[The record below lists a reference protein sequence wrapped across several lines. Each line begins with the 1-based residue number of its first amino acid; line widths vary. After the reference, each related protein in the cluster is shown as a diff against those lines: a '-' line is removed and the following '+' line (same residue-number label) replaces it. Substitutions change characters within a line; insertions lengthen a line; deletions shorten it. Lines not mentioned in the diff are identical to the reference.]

1 MAGADERAGAVPE
14 GRFGDGQAMRI
25 LIVDDSPAQVKLL
38 SAVLGRWGYDV
49 RPAHSGAEALAV
61 LDRERVDLILSDWM
75 MPQMSG
81 LELCRAYRARQGRD
95 PGYFVLLT
103 SRNAQSDL
111 AEGLAAGADDFL
123 AKPFNGEEL
132 RARLGAGKRLVAAQ
146 RRLSEKNAQ
155 LAAALGELQRIHDD
169 IARDLAEA
177 RRLQQ
182 SLLPEE
188 FVRFDG
194 ADVAMILRPSG
205 QVGGDL
211 VGAFRVSET
220 RVGLF
225 AFDVSGHGI
234 AAALLAARLAG
245 HLTGSN
251 PDQNLA
257 LTIDDMGL
265 YRMRAVEEIC
275 EEFNRL
281 LIEDMDT
288 DLYCTMLVAE
298 CNLRSGAI
306 TFAQAGHPPPL
317 VIDATGAGR
326 FLGDGGPPIG
336 LFSGAAYT
344 RTEAVLAPGDR
355 FLMYSDGIT
364 ECTVT
369 GGQQLGDIGLADLM
383 KGFSA
388 MAPTEVLNALH
399 WKISTMAEGT
409 EMDDD
414 ISALLLCYRE
424 G

>member
-1 MAGADERAGAVPE
+1 MAGAEDLAGAMA
-14 GRFGDGQAMRI
+14 GGQFGDGQQMRI

-38 SAVLGRWGYDV
+38 STVLGRWGYELI
-49 RPAHSGAEALAV
+49 PAHSGAEALAI
-61 LDRERVDLILSDWM
+61 LERERVDLILSDWM
-75 MPQMSG
+75 MPNMTG
-81 LELCRAYRARQGRD
+81 LELCRAYRSRQGRD

-132 RARLGAGKRLVAAQ
+132 RSRLGAGTRLVAAQ

-155 LAAALGELQRIHDD
+155 LAEALGELQRIHEN

-182 SLLPEE
+182 SLLPRE
-188 FVRFDG
+188 FVRFNG

-211 VGAFRVSET
+211 VGAFGVSET
-220 RVGLF
+220 HVGLF

-257 LTIDDMGL
+257 LAIDEKGQ
-265 YRMRAVEEIC
+265 YRMRPVDEIC
-275 EEFNRL
+275 AEFNRL
-281 LIEDMDT
+281 LLEDMDT
-288 DLYCTMLVAE
+288 DLYCTMLIAD
-298 CNLRSGAI
+298 CNLATGTVS
-306 TFAQAGHPPPL
+306 FAQAGHPPPL
-317 VIDATGAGR
+317 VIGASGAGR

-336 LFSGAAYT
+336 LFPGADYPSHTAQ
-344 RTEAVLAPGDR
+344 LAPGDR
-355 FLMYSDGIT
+355 FLMYSDGVT
-364 ECTVT
+364 ECTVA
-369 GGQQLGDIGLADLM
+369 GGEQLGGDGLADLM
-383 KGFSA
+383 RGFA
-388 MAPTEVLNALH
+388 GMATEEVLEALH
-399 WKISTMAEGT
+399 WKLGAAAEGA
-409 EMDDD
+409 EMEDD
-414 ISALLLCYRE
+414 ISALMLAYL
-424 G
+424 GA